1 MCLYFLTNMEIT
13 VDDKPEKSIS
23 KIQESLTPSEL
34 ASEIGLGY
42 YRCSRDGKV
51 LEVNELLTTLLE
63 YNNSSELIS
72 SGVPAKLNKHVL
84 DKIASSPDNS
94 ITTPTVIKLK
104 TKKGNIRTLEVTFRG
119 VKDENDAPVFNEG
132 FVKDLTSQIS
142 ELNTLKNDNLLLK
155 GAEKHIQI
163 ALNKSQN
170 MISRLIKEVSSPS
183 EELLNAVMYFNK
195 KILLIDDDA
204 KITEVFGEYFEE
216 KGFLIQSAN
225 NGRDAL
231 NIYQSFNPDI
241 IISDILMPGMDGLT
255 LQEKIRDLNPEQ
267 KIILITGDRSKESA
281 RELMNAMGITMLFKP
296 INIKVELWNAVK
308 EQLGTAAAG

>member
-1 MCLYFLTNMEIT
+1 
-13 VDDKPEKSIS
+13 
-23 KIQESLTPSEL
+23 
-34 ASEIGLGY
+34 
-42 YRCSRDGKV
+42 
-51 LEVNELLTTLLE
+51 
-63 YNNSSELIS
+63 
-72 SGVPAKLNKHVL
+72 
-84 DKIASSPDNS
+84 
-94 ITTPTVIKLK
+94 
-104 TKKGNIRTLEVTFRG
+104 
-119 VKDENDAPVFNEG
+119 
-132 FVKDLTSQIS
+132 
-142 ELNTLKNDNLLLK
+142 
-155 GAEKHIQI
+155 
-163 ALNKSQN
+163 

-241 IISDILMPGMDGLT
+241 IISDILMPGMDELT

-267 KIILITGDRSKESA
+267 KIILITGDRSKESDK
-281 RELMNAMGITMLFKP
+281 ELMNAMGITMLFKP
-296 INIKVELWNAVK
+296 INIRVELWNAVK